1 MGQKIRGTPGTIAR
15 FDEMP
20 ARMTGVQVN
29 LRYMGLITMG
39 LIQTSKRFLINVW
52 ENALV
57 IASA

>member
-1 MGQKIRGTPGTIAR
+1 
-15 FDEMP
+15 
-20 ARMTGVQVN
+20 MTGVQVN

-39 LIQTSKRFLINVW
+39 LIQTPKRFLINVW